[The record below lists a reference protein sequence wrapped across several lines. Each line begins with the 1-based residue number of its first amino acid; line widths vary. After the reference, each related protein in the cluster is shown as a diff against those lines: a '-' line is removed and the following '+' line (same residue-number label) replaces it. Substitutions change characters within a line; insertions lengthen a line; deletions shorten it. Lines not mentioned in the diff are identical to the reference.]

1 MSPQVLNISQL
12 HTYLYTDLLCHHRR
26 HICPPGKRCSRSQWD
41 QQKWRLLST
50 VQRHMAQSTDHLP
63 DLRRHTALPRK
74 LPSTDESSPLLLH
87 SDRARMH
94 LSNGCSY
101 LPPDRID
108 QRHTLNNL
116 LLQAPPLSTP
126 QSTGLRRTAQSTDCS
141 YLPPDR
147 TSQLHTQCNPLLQDP
162 PPSMPQSTGL
172 RRKAQSTDYS
182 FHHFRHTFQPGKR
195 CNRFRWAL
203 RQ

>member
-1 MSPQVLNISQL
+1 
-12 HTYLYTDLLCHHRR
+12 
-26 HICPPGKRCSRSQWD
+26 
-41 QQKWRLLST
+41 
-50 VQRHMAQSTDHLP
+50 MAQSTDHLP

-126 QSTGLRRTAQSTDCS
+126 RVGHPAWLPEAAWHYGVAAEMGLLA
-141 YLPPDR
+141 
-147 TSQLHTQCNPLLQDP
+147 
-162 PPSMPQSTGL
+162 G
-172 RRKAQSTDYS
+172 
-182 FHHFRHTFQPGKR
+182 
-195 CNRFRWAL
+195 
-203 RQ
+203 